1 MALAH
6 GFWKRASRGVA
17 LLAMVATT
25 GGHTLRAEDAG
36 GIERRLTRDV
46 RYLSDDERQGRGV
59 GTAGIDA
66 AAQFVADEFA
76 KAGLKTDLF
85 NGSPFQKL
93 QITTGERLGSPN
105 ALTFVGPQSGSATE
119 ELRYELSLETDFT
132 PLAIGGTS
140 TFDLPLVFVGYGI
153 TAKQEEYDDYAGL
166 DVKGK
171 AVLVLRHEPQQADP
185 HSVFEG
191 TQPSQYAPFLRKV
204 SNAYEHGA
212 AAVIFCSDAFDLAK
226 KATEWRKR
234 WEAGLDQLA
243 EAQAKFKQIE
253 SHSEKQ
259 IVTFREQVDK
269 IVEDIQRASSA
280 WRDSPNEVLNFNGAG
295 QQSSGRDIPV
305 VYCSRSYAEK
315 VVRAG
320 AGVEL
325 NTIEAEIDKD
335 LKPRSREL
343 TGWRAVGVTNVIR
356 QQVES
361 KNVAGV
367 LEGAGPLADETLI
380 IGAHYD
386 HLGFGGRDSRSPESK
401 EIHNGADD
409 NASGTA
415 VLIEVARALAARP
428 EKLPRRVLFLAFTGE
443 ELGLL
448 GSAYYVRQ
456 PLYPLDKTIAM
467 LNMDMVGRLQD
478 HKLIVYGTGTAG
490 EFEPLV
496 EQLGKERGFV
506 ITKHATGFGP
516 SDHSSFYAQRI
527 PVLHFFTGSH
537 ADYHLPSDDFE
548 KLNIEGMR
556 EVEGL
561 VIDTAI
567 ALAKGEQRPLYRE
580 VKAAPRG
587 GGDRP
592 YFGSIPDFAQD
603 RPGYALTGV
612 TKGGPAERAGIR
624 AGDIIIQLGESR
636 IGNLED
642 FDSALRKFKAGDRV
656 PVTVKRGEE
665 KVTLEVTLDPP
676 R

>member
-1 MALAH
+1 MAF
-6 GFWKRASRGVA
+6 GFCVRNGWGCRLV
-17 LLAMVATT
+17 LLAMILAPPT
-25 GGHTLRAEDAG
+25 GALQADDAS
-36 GIERRLTRDV
+36 GIEKRLASDV
-46 RYLSDDERQGRGV
+46 RYLSEDERQGRGV

-66 AAQFVADEFA
+66 AAQFIADEFA

-105 ALTFVGPQSGSATE
+105 ALALVGPLPGSATE

-132 PLAIGGTS
+132 PLAIGGTA

-153 TAKQEEYDDYAGL
+153 TAKQEDYDDYAGI

-171 AVLVLRHEPQQADP
+171 AVLVLRHEPQQANP

-191 TQPSQYAPFLRKV
+191 TQASQYAPFLRKV

-212 AAVIFCSDAFDLAK
+212 AAVIFCSDAYDLAK
-226 KATEWRKR
+226 KAGEWRKR
-234 WEAGLDQLA
+234 WEAGLDQLG
-243 EAQAKFKQIE
+243 EAQANFKKIE
-253 SHSEKQ
+253 HPGAEQ
-259 IVTFREQVDK
+259 IVAYRDQVDK
-269 IVEDIQRASSA
+269 IIEDIQRAAAS
-280 WRDSPNEVLNFNGAG
+280 WREAPNEVLKFEGAG

-305 VYCSRSYAEK
+305 LYCNRAYAEK
-315 VVRAG
+315 VVRGG

-325 NTIEAEIDKD
+325 KTVEEEIDKD

-343 TGWRAVGVTNVIR
+343 PGWRAVGVTNVIR
-356 QQVES
+356 QQAES

-367 LEGAGPLADETLI
+367 LEGVGPLADETLI

-386 HLGFGGRDSRSPESK
+386 HLGFGGRDSRSPETK
-401 EIHNGADD
+401 EVHNGADD
-409 NASGTA
+409 NASGAA

-478 HKLIVYGTGTAG
+478 HKLIIYGSGTAS
-490 EFEPLV
+490 EFDPLID
-496 EQLGKERGFV
+496 ELGKADGFQ
-506 ITKHATGFGP
+506 ITKHESGFGP

-548 KLNIEGMR
+548 KAQHHRHARSRGSGEPNGRSACQRANSGRYIVKSRQRLAA
-556 EVEGL
+556 VATGL
-561 VIDTAI
+561 ISAVFPILHRI
-567 ALAKGEQRPLYRE
+567 
-580 VKAAPRG
+580 V
-587 GGDRP
+587 
-592 YFGSIPDFAQD
+592 
-603 RPGYALTGV
+603 
-612 TKGGPAERAGIR
+612 RATR
-624 AGDIIIQLGESR
+624 
-636 IGNLED
+636 
-642 FDSALRKFKAGDRV
+642 
-656 PVTVKRGEE
+656 
-665 KVTLEVTLDPP
+665 
-676 R
+676 